1 MLNVDASSVSGRRTG
16 ADEAPLRAEHDAAM
30 PAVAGQVHAS
40 ASVAVAAK
48 PLRVLIVSDEMEVGG
63 SQRQIAG
70 LLRAFPRAQCH
81 AELAYFRTPSF
92 LVDEIEAAGI
102 AVHRIDKRSRRDVRF
117 LLRLARLLRE
127 GRFDVVHCFS
137 FTAELW
143 IRLALL
149 LSPGAVL
156 VASMRDMGHA
166 LTPLQWRIKRGVCRS
181 ARAVISNSTQA
192 AERIRDVMR
201 DGPPVHVIANGI
213 DMPMPLDA
221 TRRQALRAEMGAIDG
236 RTLALFVGRLAQQ
249 KNVDLLLDALATL
262 PRDERPRVAL
272 AGHGPLRET
281 LEVRALSLGLVDDV
295 RFLGERRDARELMQA
310 ADMLVLPS
318 RDEGQSNVVLE
329 AMAAGLAVLATRVGG
344 NAELIEDGVSGVLF
358 DCSDAAA
365 LRSALRRAAGDLP
378 WCRRLGAAARS
389 RVADRYSLDTLARE
403 TLAVYR
409 RCLR

>member
-1 MLNVDASSVSGRRTG
+1 MVESAPARRSDVAFPSGSGHGRDVRPHSAIAALAAPTG
-16 ADEAPLRAEHDAAM
+16 VAES
-30 PAVAGQVHAS
+30 AS
-40 ASVAVAAK
+40 AS
-48 PLRVLIVSDEMEVGG
+48 LRVLIVSDEMEVGG

-81 AELAYFRTPSF
+81 AELAYFRNSSF

-149 LSPGAVL
+149 LAPGAAM

-181 ARAVISNSTQA
+181 ARSVISNSTQA
-192 AERIRDVMR
+192 AGRIRDVMR
-201 DGPPVHVIANGI
+201 SGPPVHVVANGI
-213 DMPMPLDA
+213 DMPAALDA
-221 TRRQALRAEMGAIDG
+221 TRRQALREEMGAIDG
-236 RTLALFVGRLAQQ
+236 RTLALFVGRLTHQ
-249 KNVDLLLDALATL
+249 KNVGLLLDAMATL

-281 LEVRALSLGLVDDV
+281 LEVRALSLGLLDDV

-310 ADMLVLPS
+310 ADVLVLPS

-378 WCRRLGAAARS
+378 WCRHLGEAARS

-403 TLAVYR
+403 TLAIYR
-409 RCLR
+409 RCLQ

>member
-1 MLNVDASSVSGRRTG
+1 MVESASARRS
-16 ADEAPLRAEHDAAM
+16 DAALPCGGGHGRDVLPQSAIAAM
-30 PAVAGQVHAS
+30 AGPTGVAESTS
-40 ASVAVAAK
+40 A

-70 LLRAFPRAQCH
+70 LLRAFPPAQCH

-127 GRFDVVHCFS
+127 GRFDVIHCFS

-143 IRLALL
+143 TRLALL
-149 LSPGAVL
+149 LAPGAAM

-166 LTPLQWRIKRGVCRS
+166 LTPLQWWIKRRVCRS
-181 ARAVISNSTQA
+181 ARAVISNSAQA
-192 AERIRDVMR
+192 AGRIRDVMR
-201 DGPPVHVIANGI
+201 GGPSVHVVANGI

-221 TRRQALRAEMGAIDG
+221 TRRQALREEMGAIDG
-236 RTLALFVGRLAQQ
+236 RTLALFVGRLTHQ
-249 KNVDLLLDALATL
+249 KNVDLLLDAMATL
-262 PRDERPRVAL
+262 PRSERPTVAL

-281 LEVRALSLGLVDDV
+281 LEVRALSLGLLDDV

-310 ADMLVLPS
+310 ADVLVLPS

-378 WCRRLGAAARS
+378 WCRRLGEAARS

-403 TLAVYR
+403 TLAIYR
-409 RCLR
+409 RCLK